1 MKPLM
6 ICPKIGNPKDECI
19 SSGGCSPCIHKTPHN
34 KMPSCIDEGK
44 VCHHCIPYI
53 REFKIGDN
61 VRVPSGKEVYNICD
75 TTFRDSFIRFILKE
89 HPIIDFRANELEL
102 IIGGGKIMNENKLK
116 YKAGGKKLTLRMVVD
131 SASSSESE
139 NFIRHYLKWSS
150 SVCVKHSDLAIKI
163 NDRLIEYAQQ
173 HDCFIKYLLENNN
186 VKETKS
192 NYDEWVDECPVMA
205 SKLEV
210 LEWAKRMPR

>member
-1 MKPLM
+1 
-6 ICPKIGNPKDECI
+6 
-19 SSGGCSPCIHKTPHN
+19 
-34 KMPSCIDEGK
+34 
-44 VCHHCIPYI
+44 
-53 REFKIGDN
+53 
-61 VRVPSGKEVYNICD
+61 
-75 TTFRDSFIRFILKE
+75 
-89 HPIIDFRANELEL
+89 
-102 IIGGGKIMNENKLK
+102 MNENKSK

-150 SVCVKHSDLAIKI
+150 SVCVKHSDLAIEI

-173 HDCFIKYLLENNN
+173 HDCFIKYLLKNNN